1 MRYGAFNKAAG
12 SYEAN
17 VDIQPIVAQF
27 VAEQAQMHISPS
39 RLTLDVG
46 CGAGRLKQFLP
57 NHQIIGIDA
66 AENMCAIAPHPTIC
80 ADALHLPFADC
91 SIEAVISSLCL
102 QWVPLQ
108 NAVAELAR
116 VMQPNA
122 YAVIG
127 LLSDGTMR
135 ELKQVYESLNIPPHM
150 LKYSTSPQMMDIFNG
165 CGFEIIA
172 HHQQKN
178 VIYHNSAW
186 QFFKQLQLI
195 GANRTNQTP
204 LTNIQLKQLMLTYEH
219 KFMQEQGLPVTYCWD
234 YLGLTK
240 C

>member
-1 MRYGAFNKAAG
+1 MQYGGFNKAAG

-39 RLTLDVG
+39 HLTLDVG

-57 NHQIIGIDA
+57 NYQIIGIDA
-66 AENMCAIAPHPTIC
+66 AENMCALELHPTIC
-80 ADALHLPFADC
+80 ADAVCMPLADC

-102 QWVPLQ
+102 QWIPLQ
-108 NAVAELAR
+108 KAVAELAR

-127 LLSDGTMR
+127 LLSDGTMQ

-150 LKYSTSPQMMDIFNG
+150 LKYSTSQQMTDIFNS
-165 CGFEIIA
+165 CGFEIIS
-172 HHQQKN
+172 HHQQTTI
-178 VIYHNSAW
+178 IYHSSAW
-186 QFFKQLQLI
+186 QFFKQLKLI

-204 LTNIQLKQLMLTYEH
+204 LTNIQLKQLMRIYEQQ
-219 KFMQEQGLPVTYCWD
+219 FMQAQGLPVSYVWD
-234 YLGLTK
+234 CLGLTK